1 MRLQK
6 IGSVSL
12 ITLLMTLF
20 LGGLGSVALSQ
31 KQPIF
36 QKQSSSLSGN
46 IVKAI
51 APSAQTSLNA
61 KQNQS
66 NEQIILD
73 IEGALENGDL
83 VLPQDGS
90 LYDEHTFEGRAGQS
104 VAIDLESGDFDT
116 FLILLDPEERI
127 VGQHDDV
134 SQDNLNSTLNVTLP
148 VDGTYTVIANGFD
161 SNSRGRYQLLIRTP
175 TRSARQ

>member
-1 MRLQK
+1 MRFHK
-6 IGSVSL
+6 IGSISL
-12 ITLLMTLF
+12 ITLLMTL
-20 LGGLGSVALSQ
+20 LIGGLGSVALSQ
-31 KQPIF
+31 KQP
-36 QKQSSSLSGN
+36 SGLSGN
-46 IVKAI
+46 TIKAI
-51 APSAQTSLNA
+51 APSAQTLPNT

-73 IEGALENGDL
+73 IQGALEEGDL

-104 VAIDLESGDFDT
+104 VAIDLESADFDT
-116 FLILLDPEERI
+116 FLILLDPQEQI

-134 SQDNLNSTLNVTLP
+134 SQDNFNSTLNVSLP

-175 TRSARQ
+175 TQSASQ

>member
-1 MRLQK
+1 MRFQK
-6 IGSVSL
+6 IGSIGLV
-12 ITLLMTLF
+12 TLLMTL
-20 LGGLGSVALSQ
+20 LVGGLGSVALSQ
-31 KQPIF
+31 KQPIS
-36 QKQSSSLSGN
+36 QKQPSELSGDL
-46 IVKAI
+46 VKAI
-51 APSAQTSLNA
+51 APAAQTSPNA

-104 VAIDLESGDFDT
+104 VAIDLESADFDT

-134 SQDNLNSTLNVTLP
+134 SQGNFNSTLNVTLP

-175 TRSARQ
+175 TRAARQ

>member
-1 MRLQK
+1 MRFHK
-6 IGSVSL
+6 IGSISL
-12 ITLLMTLF
+12 VTLLMTL
-20 LGGLGSVALSQ
+20 LIGGLGSVALSQ
-31 KQPIF
+31 KQP
-36 QKQSSSLSGN
+36 SGLSGN
-46 IVKAI
+46 MIKAI
-51 APSAQTSLNA
+51 APSAQTLPNT

-73 IEGALENGDL
+73 IQGALEEGDL

-104 VAIDLESGDFDT
+104 VAIDLESADFDT
-116 FLILLDPEERI
+116 FLILLDPQERI

-134 SQDNLNSTLNVTLP
+134 SQDNFNSTLNVTLP

-175 TRSARQ
+175 TQSASR

>member
-1 MRLQK
+1 MRFHK
-6 IGSVSL
+6 IGSISL

-20 LGGLGSVALSQ
+20 IGGLGSVALSQ
-31 KQPIF
+31 KQP
-36 QKQSSSLSGN
+36 SELSGN
-46 IVKAI
+46 RMKAI
-51 APSAQTSLNA
+51 APSAQTLPNT

-73 IEGALENGDL
+73 IQGALEEGDL

-104 VAIDLESGDFDT
+104 VAIDLESDDFDT
-116 FLILLDPEERI
+116 FLILLDPQERI

-134 SQDNLNSTLNVTLP
+134 SQSNLNSTLNVTLP
-148 VDGTYTVIANGFD
+148 VDGTYTVVANGFD
-161 SNSRGRYQLLIRTP
+161 SNSRGGYRLLIRTP
-175 TRSARQ
+175 TQSANQ